1 MIRALVDFALKSR
14 WLVLGAVVLLSGWGI
29 ISFRALPVE
38 AYPDVADN
46 YVQIITQWPGRSA
59 EEIERQVTV
68 PVENQM
74 AGIPHLVHLR
84 SETLAGLSSLM
95 LIFDDG
101 TSGDTN
107 REHVM
112 ERLGQVSLPAG
123 LNPQMG
129 TDWSPVGQI
138 FWYTL
143 ESTNPAFDVMEKKSL
158 EDWTLEKSFKRVN
171 GVVDVSSFGGPTKEY
186 QIKLDP
192 EKLVS
197 YGLSIGQV
205 EQQISNNNTN
215 GGGSFIEQGAQQINV
230 QSVGLFTSVQDIEN
244 TVVKTQNGAAIKIK
258 DIATV
263 AQGPKIRLGQI
274 GKTAKPYA
282 IIDGKKVYD
291 DSQIIDNP
299 DTVEGI
305 VLLQKG
311 DDSDPVL
318 DGIHAEVKRLN
329 GDKDHPGIL
338 PKGVKV
344 VPFLDRSDLVRFTVD
359 TVEHNLTEGML
370 LVSIILF
377 LFLGNIRG
385 AIIVALTIPFALMF
399 ASICLDLS
407 HIPAN
412 LLSLGALDF
421 GMLVDGSVVM
431 IENIVRHL
439 AKNQGTQVPAQS
451 IREAAHEVQRPVFFA
466 RGIIIT
472 AYLPIFTLQAVEGRL
487 FKPMAWT
494 VTFALIGA
502 LGFAMF
508 VAPVLAGMVFSK
520 GAKEWHNPLMIWLTE
535 HYRIAVRQ
543 AIEHR
548 RTTFGIATLL
558 FAIALY
564 LTFGGPIGSEFLP
577 HLDEGAIWVRGTL
590 PPSEGPTASIDFTN
604 KARVV
609 MASFP
614 EVTQVVSQTGRPD
627 DGTDTA
633 GFFNTEYFV
642 DLKPKEQWSPVY
654 HQDKEALIAAID
666 KELQK
671 FPGVLWNY
679 SQPISDNME
688 EAVSGVKGELSV
700 KLYGD
705 DLRTLEHKAEEI
717 QTQMSAIKGV
727 EDLGIFRII
736 GQPNLNYT
744 VDRAAAARWGI
755 NVADIQDAIQTAVGA
770 NALTQVQQGEA
781 RFDVTLRYQQ
791 QYRDTREAIENV
803 RLLAPSGERVSLAQL
818 TKISADDGAEEIY
831 REGGQRFIAIK
842 YSVRG
847 RDLGST
853 VEEAIRNVN
862 TNVALPAGYHLEWA
876 GEYESQKRADKRMD
890 IVIPI
895 TVMAIFLILYTMFR
909 SFKWAMLILVSV
921 AMASIGGPLAL
932 FLTHTN
938 FSVSSAVGFLALFGV
953 SVQTGVIMIEFINQ
967 LRARRKGMEEST
979 QEHIVEAAVEG
990 AVLRLRPIMMTML
1003 VATLGLLP
1011 AALSHAI
1018 GSDSQRPFAIVIV
1031 GGLLANLV
1039 IGVFLLPTLYV
1050 WMAREDDILPAVE
1063 ATEDF

>member
-1 MIRALVDFALKSR
+1 MIRALVEFALKNR
-14 WLVLGAVVLLSGWGI
+14 WLVLGGVAVLSVWGI
-29 ISFRALPVE
+29 ISFRNLPVE
-38 AYPDVADN
+38 AYPDVANN
-46 YVQIITQWPGRSA
+46 YVQVITQWPGRGA

-68 PVENQM
+68 PVEIQM
-74 AGIPHLVHLR
+74 AGIPHLTHLR
-84 SETLAGLSSLM
+84 STTLAGLSSLM
-95 LIFDDG
+95 LIFDDDS
-101 TSGDTN
+101 TSDVN
-107 REHVM
+107 REHVL
-112 ERLGQVSLPAG
+112 ERLSMVALPAN
-123 LNPQMG
+123 LVPQMG

-143 ESTNPAFDVMEKKSL
+143 ESTNPSYDVMEKKSL
-158 EDWTLEKSFKRVN
+158 EDWTLEKSFKGVV
-171 GVVDVSSFGGPTKEY
+171 GVVDVASFGGPTKEY

-192 EKLVS
+192 DKLVAH
-197 YGLSIGQV
+197 GLSIAQV
-205 EQQISNNNTN
+205 EQQIANNNTN

-263 AQGPKIRLGQI
+263 TQGPKIRLGQI
-274 GKTAKPYA
+274 GKA
-282 IIDGKKVYD
+282 IHRVDGVVV
-291 DSQIIDNP
+291 DNP

-305 VLLQKG
+305 ALLQKG
-311 DDSDPVL
+311 ADSDPVL
-318 DGIHAEVKRLN
+318 DGIHAEVSKLN

-359 TVEHNLTEGML
+359 TVEYNLTAGMI

-399 ASICLDLS
+399 ASICLDIS

-431 IENIVRHL
+431 IENIVRNL
-439 AKNQGTQVPAQS
+439 SRPDDTRPPARR
-451 IREAAHEVQRPVFFA
+451 IREAAYEVQRPVFFA

-494 VTFALIGA
+494 VTFALLGS

-508 VAPVLAGMVFSK
+508 VAPVMASLVFSK
-520 GAKEWHNPLMIWLTE
+520 GAKEWHNPIMLWLTD
-535 HYRIAVRQ
+535 HYRVAVRS

-548 RTTFGIATLL
+548 RRTLGIATAL
-558 FAIALY
+558 FLIAVY
-564 LTFGGPIGSEFLP
+564 LTVGGPIGSEFLP
-577 HLDEGAIWVRGTL
+577 HLDEGSIWVRGTL

-609 MASFP
+609 LASFP
-614 EVTQVVSQTGRPD
+614 EVTQVISQTGRPD
-627 DGTDTA
+627 DGTDTT
-633 GFFNTEYFV
+633 GFFDTEYFV
-642 DLKPKEQWSPVY
+642 GLKPKKEWRPVF
-654 HQDKEALIAAID
+654 HQNKEKLITAMD
-666 KELQK
+666 KELVK
-671 FPGVLWNY
+671 FPGVIWNY

-688 EAVSGVKGELSV
+688 EAVSGVKGELAV

-705 DLRTLEHKAEEI
+705 DLRTLENKAEEV
-717 QTQMSAIKGV
+717 QSQMAAVKGI

-755 NVADIQDAIQTAVGA
+755 NVADIQDAVQTAVGA

-791 QYRDTREAIENV
+791 QYRDTREAIEDV

-818 TKISADDGAEEIY
+818 TKISSDDGAEEIY
-831 REGGQRFIAIK
+831 REGGQRYIAIK

-853 VEEAIRNVN
+853 VEEALHKVEH
-862 TNVALPAGYHLEWA
+862 NVALPAGYHLEWA
-876 GEYESQKRADKRMD
+876 GEYESQKRADKRMAL
-890 IVIPI
+890 IVPI
-895 TVMAIFLILYTMFR
+895 TGMAIFLILYTMFR
-909 SFKWAMLILVSV
+909 SFKWAILILVSV
-921 AMASIGGPLAL
+921 IMASIGGPLAL
-932 FLTHTN
+932 FITHTN

-967 LRARRKGMEEST
+967 LRARRKGMEVST

-990 AVLRLRPIMMTML
+990 AVLRLRPIMMTLL

-1031 GGLLANLV
+1031 GGLLANLA
-1039 IGVFLLPTLYV
+1039 IGIFLLPTLYV

-1063 ATEDF
+1063 STEEF

>member
-1 MIRALVDFALKSR
+1 MIKALVDFALKNR
-14 WLVLGAVVLLSGWGI
+14 WLVLGGVMILTAWGI
-29 ISFRALPVE
+29 LSFRNLPVE
-38 AYPDVADN
+38 AYPDVANN

-68 PVENQM
+68 PVEIQM
-74 AGIPHLVHLR
+74 AGMPHLVHLR
-84 SETLAGLSSLM
+84 STTLAGLSSLM
-95 LIFDDG
+95 LVFDDNS
-101 TSGDTN
+101 TSDLN

-112 ERLGQVSLPAG
+112 ERLSQVNLPNN
-123 LNPQMG
+123 LVPQMG

-138 FWYTL
+138 YWYTV
-143 ESTNPAFDVMEKKSL
+143 ESSNPAYDVMEKKSL
-158 EDWTLEKSFKRVN
+158 EDWSLEKAFKGVP

-192 EKLVS
+192 DKMVA
-197 YGLSIGQV
+197 YGLSIAQI
-205 EQQISNNNTN
+205 EQQISSNNTN

-230 QSVGLFTSVQDIEN
+230 QSQGLFTSVLDIEN
-244 TVVKTQNGAAIKIK
+244 TVLKSSNGTALRIK
-258 DIATV
+258 DV
-263 AQGPKIRLGQI
+263 AEVTQGPKIRLGQI
-274 GKTAKPYA
+274 GKSYKPYA
-282 IIDGKKVYD
+282 ILNGKKLYDDGKVV
-291 DSQIIDNP
+291 DNP

-311 DDSDPVL
+311 TDSDPVL
-318 DGIHAEVKRLN
+318 ERIHSKVTDLN
-329 GDKDHPGIL
+329 KHIL
-338 PKGVKV
+338 PKGVKI
-344 VPFLDRSDLVRFTVD
+344 VPFLDRSDLVKFTVS
-359 TVEHNLTEGML
+359 TVEDNLTAGML

-385 AIIVALTIPFALMF
+385 AVIVALTIPFALLF
-399 ASICLDLS
+399 ASICLNLS

-421 GMLVDGSVVM
+421 GMVVDGSVVM
-431 IENIVRHL
+431 IENMVRHL
-439 AKNQGTQVPAQS
+439 VNKQDPRTPLKK
-451 IREAAHEVQRPVFFA
+451 IRDAAHEVLRPVFFA

-472 AYLPIFTLQAVEGRL
+472 SYLPIFTLQAVEGRL

-494 VTFALIGA
+494 VSFALAGA
-502 LGFAMF
+502 LLFAIV
-508 VAPVLAGMVFSK
+508 VAPVLAMLFFPN
-520 GAKEWHNPLMIWLTE
+520 GAKEWENPLMIWLRE
-535 HYRIAVRQ
+535 HYRVAVRR
-543 AIEHR
+543 AILHR
-548 RTTFGIATLL
+548 KITVGIASAL
-558 FAIALY
+558 FLVAVY
-564 LTFGGPIGSEFLP
+564 LTVGGPIGSEFLP
-577 HLDEGAIWVRGTL
+577 HLDEGSIWVRGTL
-590 PPSEGPTASIDFTN
+590 PPSQGPTASIDFAN

-614 EVTQVVSQTGRPD
+614 EVTQVISQTGRPD

-642 DLKPKEQWSPVY
+642 DLKPKKEWRPEF
-654 HQDKEALIAAID
+654 HQNKDALIAAMD
-666 KELQK
+666 KELSR

-688 EAVSGVKGELSV
+688 EAVSGVKGELAV

-705 DLRTLEHKAEEI
+705 DLRTLEHDAEKI
-717 QTQMSAIKGV
+717 QSEMAQVPGV
-727 EDLGIFRII
+727 GDLGIFRIV
-736 GQPNLNYT
+736 GQPNLNFT

-755 NVADIQDAIQTAVGA
+755 NVADIQDAIQTAVGS

-781 RFDVTLRYQQ
+781 RYDVTLRYQQ
-791 QYRDTREAIENV
+791 PYRDTRDAIENV
-803 RLLAPSGERVSLAQL
+803 RLTAPGGERVSLAQL
-818 TKISADDGAEEIY
+818 TTVSTDDGAEQIN
-831 REGGQRFIAIK
+831 REGGQRYIAIK
-842 YSVRG
+842 YSVRN

-853 VEEAIRNVN
+853 VKEAVQRVEHNVQ
-862 TNVALPAGYHLEWA
+862 LPPGYHLEWA
-876 GEYESQKRADKRMD
+876 GEYESQKRANARMA
-890 IVIPI
+890 IVVPI
-895 TVMAIFLILYTMFR
+895 TVLAIFLLLYTMFR
-909 SFKWAMLILVSV
+909 SYKWAMLILVSV
-921 AMASIGGPLAL
+921 VMASVGGPAAL

-967 LRARRKGMEEST
+967 LRAQRKGMEQSDR
-979 QEHIVEAAVEG
+979 EHIIEAAVEG

-1039 IGVFLLPTLYV
+1039 IGIFLLPTLYV
-1050 WMAREDDILPAVE
+1050 WVADDNDVLPA
-1063 ATEDF
+1063 TESAEDL